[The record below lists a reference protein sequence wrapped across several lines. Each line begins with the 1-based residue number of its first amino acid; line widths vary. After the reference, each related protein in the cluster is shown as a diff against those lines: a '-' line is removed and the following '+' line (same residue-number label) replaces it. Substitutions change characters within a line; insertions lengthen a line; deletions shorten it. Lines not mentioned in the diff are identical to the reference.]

1 MGRVLLVCRLA
12 ASDLRRR
19 PGEAVMLLIAILA
32 ATTTLTLGLVLHG
45 ATNQPYQQTRAATG
59 GPDIAANIIPATQNA
74 TGPVTQRQLVA
85 LSALDHAPG
94 VVGHSG
100 PYPVTWALL
109 RAQGLTAGAE
119 IEGRDTAT
127 VAIDQPKVIEGTWL
141 RDGGVV
147 VEQSF
152 AEALGI
158 KAGDSITL
166 NDHSF
171 RVVGIA
177 ITAAFT
183 PYPNIC
189 VEGCDLNTAQL
200 QNTNPGLIW
209 TSQADARSLSTF
221 EEPLTYYLNLKMS
234 DPTRADALATRYNND
249 SPSSPS
255 LLPWQQIS
263 LGDGILVKHEQLYL
277 TVGSWLLG
285 LLAVASLAVLVGG
298 RMAEQIRRVGLL
310 KAVGGTPGLV
320 AAVLLA
326 EYMLLSLIAAAAG
339 LGVGWLVA
347 PLLTKPSGGLLGTA
361 GAPSLTI
368 ANVGV
373 VVALALAVAVV
384 ATLVPAI
391 RAASTSTVRAL
402 ADAARPPRRRPWII
416 RASAWLPVPLLLGMR
431 TAARRPRRTVL
442 TVLSIAVTVSGI
454 AAVLSAHAHLNAQR
468 LGVTSALS
476 NPTSDREKQ
485 VLLVITIM
493 LITLAAVNA
502 IFIARSTV
510 QDSRHNSAVARALG
524 ASPQQV
530 SFGLSASQM
539 LPSLMGA
546 ILGIPGGLALVGLV
560 SHGEGATT
568 PPASWLFVLVVGTL
582 VVVGG
587 LTAIPS
593 RVAARRPVVEI
604 LQAETA

>member
-1 MGRVLLVCRLA
+1 
-12 ASDLRRR
+12 
-19 PGEAVMLLIAILA
+19 
-32 ATTTLTLGLVLHG
+32 
-45 ATNQPYQQTRAATG
+45 
-59 GPDIAANIIPATQNA
+59 
-74 TGPVTQRQLVA
+74 
-85 LSALDHAPG
+85 
-94 VVGHSG
+94 
-100 PYPVTWALL
+100 
-109 RAQGLTAGAE
+109 
-119 IEGRDTAT
+119 
-127 VAIDQPKVIEGTWL
+127 
-141 RDGGVV
+141 
-147 VEQSF
+147 
-152 AEALGI
+152 
-158 KAGDSITL
+158 
-166 NDHSF
+166 
-171 RVVGIA
+171 
-177 ITAAFT
+177 
-183 PYPNIC
+183 
-189 VEGCDLNTAQL
+189 
-200 QNTNPGLIW
+200 
-209 TSQADARSLSTF
+209 
-221 EEPLTYYLNLKMS
+221 
-234 DPTRADALATRYNND
+234 
-249 SPSSPS
+249 
-255 LLPWQQIS
+255 
-263 LGDGILVKHEQLYL
+263 
-277 TVGSWLLG
+277 
-285 LLAVASLAVLVGG
+285 
-298 RMAEQIRRVGLL
+298 
-310 KAVGGTPGLV
+310 
-320 AAVLLA
+320 
-326 EYMLLSLIAAAAG
+326 
-339 LGVGWLVA
+339 
-347 PLLTKPSGGLLGTA
+347 LLTKPSGGLLGTA

-416 RASAWLPVPLLLGMR
+416 RASARLPVPLLLGMR
-431 TAARRPRRTVL
+431 TAARRPRRMVL

-454 AAVLSAHAHLNAQR
+454 VAVLSAHAHLNAQR

-568 PPASWLFVLVVGTL
+568 PPASWLFVLVIGTL